1 MNTEAVINPI
11 TEFTRE
17 IQKLKKT
24 DAAVCILLQLD
35 AIRPNYSAAE
45 FNSLLN
51 IILTRYATDNSTEQ
65 LP

>member
-51 IILTRYATDNSTEQ
+51 IILTRYATATEDQ
-65 LP
+65 RI